1 MKEDSNWKNVQEA
14 MIHKQHNSDNI
25 INYDEGLN
33 LGLYYSSMFVQQ
45 SRHVLFT
52 LSRYKFVCQL
62 MRYRDRVKVL
72 ELGCQE
78 AMGSLLLA
86 QNTRLEG
93 YTGIDFDH
101 NAITWNQA
109 HFPSNFVFI
118 EEDFFKCSNIDG
130 APFDL
135 VFSLDVIEHIDKKNE
150 DQFCRVMCNNLKNDG
165 VVVVGTPSIYMS
177 PYACEESK
185 IGHVN
190 LFDQKRLYKLMS
202 RYFNNVFIFNMN
214 DEVVHT
220 GFDQM
225 SCYMFAVC
233 TGKRAE
239 NRTTIAT

>member
-1 MKEDSNWKNVQEA
+1 MKEDSNWRNVQESF
-14 MIHKQHNSDNI
+14 ICRQNNPDNI
-25 INYDEGLN
+25 IHYEEGLT
-33 LGLYYSSMFVQQ
+33 LGLYYSNMLVQH

-62 MRYRDRVKVL
+62 MRYRNNVRAL

-86 QNTRLEG
+86 QNTKLEG
-93 YTGIDFDH
+93 YTGVDFDH
-101 NAITWNQA
+101 NAIAWNKA

-118 EEDFFKCSNIDG
+118 EEDILKCSKIDG

-150 DQFCRVMCNNLKNDG
+150 DQLCRVMCDNLKDDG
-165 VVVVGTPSIYMS
+165 VAVIGTPSIYMS
-177 PYACEESK
+177 PYASEPSK

-190 LFDQKRLYKLMS
+190 LFDQNRLYELMS

-225 SCYMFAVC
+225 SCYMIAVC
-233 TGKRAE
+233 TGKK
-239 NRTTIAT
+239 NRE